1 MINRARSRT
10 SVSAENFEIDENFVP
25 PVIPKDEATRA
36 MLFGFL
42 NRIFMFQFLEKGEKN
57 VIINALK
64 STEVKD
70 QEHIIKQGDPGH
82 QLFVVTKGS
91 LE

>member
-25 PVIPKDEATRA
+25 PVTLKDEATRE

-42 NRIFMFQFLEKGEKN
+42 NRIFMFQFLEIGEKN

-64 STEVKD
+64 RTEVKD

-82 QLFVVTKGS
+82 QLFVVTRGS